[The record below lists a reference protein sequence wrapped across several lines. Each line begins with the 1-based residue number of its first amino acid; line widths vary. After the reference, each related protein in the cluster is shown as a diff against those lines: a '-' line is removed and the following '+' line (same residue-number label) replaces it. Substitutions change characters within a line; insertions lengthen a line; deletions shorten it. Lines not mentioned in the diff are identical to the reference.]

1 MFFSIVI
8 AIHFCPVPDFNY
20 FPLYVEYEEFVLAF
34 FVL

>member
-8 AIHFCPVPDFNY
+8 TIHFYPLPDFDC

-34 FVL
+34 FIL